1 MIINNGPIGSGK
13 FNPEEDLLIKF
24 SLNDEYENIKFYENE
39 TTAHKEYYELR
50 PQSGTDTSKWYIKFL
65 NDCYITFKKPL
76 KCELFMVGKGKNG
89 ADGSA
94 DPYYTSNETNQG
106 GSGGNGGEI
115 KILSNCHIKVDK
127 YQITIKDNNSYIN
140 KINSSSILFSSE
152 GGTDNQNNKGGVG
165 AKLTSYGGTTSY
177 CAQTNGTPA
186 QGENGYLKYNIP
198 YGAGGGGGA
207 CARFYNFGP
216 NQITYTNPAFGGG
229 VINEAQNIYS
239 GGTGGRVLGDDPIH
253 YDGYNAMP
261 NTGSGGGGGCS
272 STHTDNTGKG
282 GKGSYGSIII
292 SNYK

>member
-13 FNPEEDLLIKF
+13 FNPEKDLLIKF

-39 TTAHKEYYELR
+39 TDQHKEYYELR
-50 PQSGTDTSKWYIKFL
+50 YQNENEINKWYIKFL
-65 NDCYITFKKPL
+65 KNCYIKLIRPL
-76 KCELFMVGKGKNG
+76 KCELFLVGKGKNG
-89 ADGSA
+89 ADGRA
-94 DPYYTSNETNQG
+94 DSYYTSNKTNQG
-106 GSGGNGGEI
+106 GSGGDGGEI
-115 KILSNCHIKVDK
+115 KILSNCHIKVNK
-127 YQITIKDNNSYIN
+127 YQITIEDNNSYIN
-140 KINSSSILFSSE
+140 KINSSSILFSSQ

-177 CAQTNGTPA
+177 CAQTDGTPA

-207 CARFYNFGP
+207 CARFYNSGS

-229 VINEAQNIYS
+229 AIDEAQNIYS
-239 GGTGGRVLGDDPIH
+239 GGAGGRVRGGDPIH

-261 NTGSGGGGGCS
+261 NTGSGGGGGSS
-272 STHTDNTGKG
+272 STHDKG
-282 GKGSYGSIII
+282 EGGEGSYGTIII